1 MGRIKHDTMVLSFSN
16 DCFNGG
22 VGSGSGSGISSDD
35 GSDGGGGDGGGGVG
49 DDDYDEH
56 NKTSMLW

>member
-1 MGRIKHDTMVLSFSN
+1 MGRGKHDTMALSFSN

-22 VGSGSGSGISSDD
+22 VGSGSGSGISGDD
-35 GSDGGGGDGGGGVG
+35 GSDGGGGVG